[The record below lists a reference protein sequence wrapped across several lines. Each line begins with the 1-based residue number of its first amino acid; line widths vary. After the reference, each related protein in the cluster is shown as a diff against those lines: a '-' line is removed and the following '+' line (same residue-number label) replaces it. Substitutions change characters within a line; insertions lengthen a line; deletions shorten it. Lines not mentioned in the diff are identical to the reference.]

1 MTVAAPDLEE
11 LSAEELVAR
20 AVEEHHPN
28 LVTASSFQKEES
40 VLLHILMRLA
50 PDAKVFTVDTGVL
63 FEETVETWRAVEHRY
78 GVKVEVFDAT
88 SPDGAEWTAEHCC
101 GEQKVAALGKAL
113 EGRDAWI
120 TGMRREQAPTRAGA
134 PKLGWDDAHGLWK
147 FNPLADWTEK
157 DVWNFIHEHDLPYN
171 KLHDQGYASIGC
183 APCTKPGSGREGRWA
198 GEDKTECG
206 IHVVE
211 SV

>member
-1 MTVAAPDLEE
+1 
-11 LSAEELVAR
+11 
-20 AVEEHHPN
+20 
-28 LVTASSFQKEES
+28 
-40 VLLHILMRLA
+40 MRLA
-50 PDAKVFTVDTGVL
+50 PDAKVFTIDTGVL
-63 FEETVETWRAVEHRY
+63 FEETVETWREVEHRY

-88 SPDGAEWTAEHCC
+88 SPDGDR
-101 GEQKVAALGKAL
+101 VDRRALLRRA
-113 EGRDAWI
+113 EGRRARQ
-120 TGMRREQAPTRAGA
+120 GARGPRRLDHRHAPRAGPDPRRRA
-134 PKLGWDDAHGLWK
+134 QGRRGTSAHGLWK

-183 APCTKPGSGREGRWA
+183 APCTQPGSGREGRWA

-211 SV
+211 SA